1 MIDTNTP
8 RRRAPHRA
16 DHVGSLL
23 RPAAI
28 QAARNANLPAEE
40 LAAIEDA
47 GIRELVELQRAT
59 GLKVFTDGEAR
70 RAFWHYDFM
79 GMLTGLDMKAATK
92 SLDFKT
98 EHKTPPIEP
107 HLTGPLDFP
116 ADHPMLR
123 HFTYLQGLVSPSD
136 GVAKISIPG
145 PSACHFRMEPENID
159 YAPYRDPELMVQDIA
174 RTYKKA
180 VQAFYDA
187 GCRYLQLDDI
197 FFAYLSD
204 PRQREMRRAK
214 GQDPDKLVDT
224 YAWMLEEAIKDRPED
239 MVIGMH
245 MCRGNFRSSHVAEGG
260 YDLAADAIFNRT
272 SVDVYFM
279 EYDTE
284 RAGGLE
290 PLKLL
295 PKGQKRVMAGFITTK
310 TGTLESPDWLKAK
323 FDEASNYVDL
333 DQLGIAPQCGFAS
346 TEHGNAITEDDEKR
360 KLELVVSTAE
370 AIWGER

>member
-1 MIDTNTP
+1 MTQNDTI

-23 RPAAI
+23 RPKAI
-28 QAARNANLPAEE
+28 AEARHAGLTGDALRE
-40 LAAIEDA
+40 IED
-47 GIRELVELQRAT
+47 REIPGLIALQKNA

-79 GMLTGLDMKAATK
+79 GMLDGLEMKPSSR
-92 SLDFKT
+92 SLPFKGA
-98 EHKTPPIEP
+98 HKTPPIEA
-107 HLTGPLDFP
+107 HLTGPLGFP

-123 HFTYLQGLVSPSD
+123 HFTFLRDLVRPDD
-136 GVAKISIPG
+136 GIAKISIPG

-159 YAPYRDPELMVQDIA
+159 HAPYRDQEHLFHDIA
-174 RTYKKA
+174 ATYRKA

-197 FFAYLSD
+197 FFAYLGD
-204 PRQREMRRAK
+204 PKQREQRRAM
-214 GQDPDKLVDT
+214 GQDPDRLIKS
-224 YAWMLEEAIKDRPED
+224 YAWMLEEAIRDRPAD
-239 MVIGMH
+239 LVIGMH
-245 MCRGNFRSSHVAEGG
+245 MCRGNFRSTFVAEGG
-260 YDLAADAIFNRT
+260 YDAAADAIFNRT

-295 PKGQKRVMAGFITTK
+295 PKGDKRVMAGFITTK
-310 TGTLESPDWLKAK
+310 TGDLESLDWLRAK
-323 FDEASNYVDL
+323 FDEAAKYVDL

-346 TEHGNAITEDDEKR
+346 TEHGNAITVDDEKR
-360 KLELVVSTAE
+360 KLELVVKTAE
-370 AIWGER
+370 AIWGES